1 MSKQTTVWEV
11 IKNAG
16 YEPIENR
23 NIIVSYAP
31 ANLSESVIKFLQLD
45 NEFFVLQLCAKELVL
60 VPYAK
65 MMGGLKR
72 EVAMEIPYE
81 TIESID
87 VSTFGFNYIITIK
100 TKQDELRLS
109 VQQKELSDLRSS
121 AFLAYEMFGKN
132 WHKINLDA
140 TLDALRKLKND

>member
-31 ANLSESVIKFLQLD
+31 ANLSEAVIKFLQIS

-87 VSTFGFNYIITIK
+87 VSDSGFNYIVTIK

-109 VQQKELSDLRSS
+109 VQQKELSDFRSS

-132 WHKINLDA
+132 WHKVNLDA
-140 TLDALRKLKND
+140 TLDALRELKK